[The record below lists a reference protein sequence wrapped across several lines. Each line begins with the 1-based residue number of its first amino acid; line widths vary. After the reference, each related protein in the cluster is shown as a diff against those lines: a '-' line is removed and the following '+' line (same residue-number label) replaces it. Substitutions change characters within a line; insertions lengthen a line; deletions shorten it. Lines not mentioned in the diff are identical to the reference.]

1 MSKIDLTNCPAA
13 GFGRRLGAI
22 FYDLIVLLG
31 ILFIA
36 ALPLPLIDAF
46 TQEMVLAVFFKQAY
60 ILGVKFLYLGGF
72 WVYGGQ
78 TVGMKAWRLRIICQ
92 NGQPLSW
99 KRALTRYL
107 SACLS
112 VASCGLGFIWAVF
125 DSKKQ
130 AWHDRLSGTYL
141 VWRPSSDKQKLDIS

>member
-1 MSKIDLTNCPAA
+1 MNEVNLADYPAA

-31 ILFIA
+31 ILLIA
-36 ALPLPLIDAF
+36 GLPLPLLDSFTSDMRWAAF
-46 TQEMVLAVFFKQAY
+46 IKPTYL
-60 ILGVKFLYLGGF
+60 LGVIFLYLGGF

-107 SACLS
+107 L
-112 VASCGLGFIWAVF
+112 
-125 DSKKQ
+125 
-130 AWHDRLSGTYL
+130 
-141 VWRPSSDKQKLDIS
+141 

>member
-1 MSKIDLTNCPAA
+1 MNEVNLADYPAA

-31 ILFIA
+31 ILLIA
-36 ALPLPLIDAF
+36 GLPLPLLDSFTSDMRWAAF
-46 TQEMVLAVFFKQAY
+46 IKPTYL
-60 ILGVKFLYLGGF
+60 LGVIFLYLGGF
-72 WVYGGQ
+72 WVTGGQ

-99 KRALTRYL
+99 QKALARYL

-112 VASCGLGFIWAVF
+112 VASFGLGFIWAAV
-125 DSKKQ
+125 DRKKQ
-130 AWHDRLSGTYL
+130 SWHDKLSGTHL
-141 VWRPSSDKQKLDIS
+141 IWCPDSNTQN

>member
-1 MSKIDLTNCPAA
+1 MNEVNLADYPAA

-31 ILFIA
+31 ILLIA
-36 ALPLPLIDAF
+36 GLPLPLLDSLTSDMRWAAF
-46 TQEMVLAVFFKQAY
+46 IKPAY
-60 ILGVKFLYLGGF
+60 LLGVIFLYLGGF
-72 WVYGGQ
+72 WVTGGQ

-99 KRALTRYL
+99 QKALARYL

-112 VASCGLGFIWAVF
+112 VASFGLGFIWAAV
-125 DSKKQ
+125 DRKKQ
-130 AWHDRLSGTYL
+130 SWHDKLSGTHL
-141 VWRPSSDKQKLDIS
+141 IWCPDANTKN

>member
-1 MSKIDLTNCPAA
+1 MNEVNLADYPAA

-31 ILFIA
+31 ILLIA
-36 ALPLPLIDAF
+36 GLPLPLLDSLTSDMRWAAF
-46 TQEMVLAVFFKQAY
+46 IKPAY
-60 ILGVKFLYLGGF
+60 LLGVIFLYLGGF
-72 WVYGGQ
+72 WVTGGQ

-99 KRALTRYL
+99 QKALARYL

-112 VASCGLGFIWAVF
+112 VASFGLGFIWAAV
-125 DSKKQ
+125 DRKKQ
-130 AWHDRLSGTYL
+130 SWHDKLSGTRL
-141 VWRPSSDKQKLDIS
+141 IWCPDSNMKN

>member
-46 TQEMVLAVFFKQAY
+46 TQEMVLAFFFKQA
-60 ILGVKFLYLGGF
+60 FL
-72 WVYGGQ
+72 
-78 TVGMKAWRLRIICQ
+78 
-92 NGQPLSW
+92 
-99 KRALTRYL
+99 
-107 SACLS
+107 
-112 VASCGLGFIWAVF
+112 
-125 DSKKQ
+125 
-130 AWHDRLSGTYL
+130 L
-141 VWRPSSDKQKLDIS
+141 VVIF